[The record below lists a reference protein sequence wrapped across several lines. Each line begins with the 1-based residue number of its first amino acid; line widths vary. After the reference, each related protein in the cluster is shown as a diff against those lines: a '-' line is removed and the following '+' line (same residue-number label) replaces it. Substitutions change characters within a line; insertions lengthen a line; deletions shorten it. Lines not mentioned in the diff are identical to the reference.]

1 MSSPSGPGTP
11 SRRSTRNAPS
21 NPGTPTSVTSSRQ
34 SSRRGGKNSQEENMD
49 TSDHDMSD
57 LARPL
62 PPSSPIKSPTSVS
75 TVSSAKKSKKDGAAP
90 FVDNQPFG
98 GPGSVGPASNYGGP
112 GSVLVSEIDLSS
124 PLNYGTPSSLGSS
137 TFRTPSGHLGVRGT
151 PIRIRSD
158 IQSERR
164 LRQVNVAASPA
175 PATPEPRSSRA
186 QPSGPAVPPSD
197 DSFVAG
203 SEVSADVNPQL
214 VIWGTD
220 VSVAACKAKFKKFL
234 ETFIDPDVEEDE
246 KLDGFNPTEPLY
258 LQKLEQVITFYSFI
272 HLA

>member
-1 MSSPSGPGTP
+1 MSSPGSTAPDTP

-21 NPGTPTSVTSSRQ
+21 GPGSPSSVASSRQ
-34 SSRRGGKNSQEENMD
+34 SSRRGEKKTREDAMD

-62 PPSSPIKSPTSVS
+62 PPSSPIKSPSSVS
-75 TVSSAKKSKKDGAAP
+75 VTSSAKKSKRGVPAP
-90 FVDNQPFG
+90 YVDNQPAG
-98 GPGSVGPASNYGGP
+98 GPGSVLGGPASNYGGP

-124 PLNYGTPSSLGSS
+124 PLNYGTPSSMGSS
-137 TFRTPSGHLGVRGT
+137 TFRTPGAVGVRGT

-164 LRQVNVAASPA
+164 LRQVNVASPA
-175 PATPEPRSSRA
+175 PATPEPRSSRG
-186 QPSGPAVPPSD
+186 QPSGLAVPQSEGSIVP
-197 DSFVAG
+197 G
-203 SEVSADVNPQL
+203 SENSAEANPQL

-234 ETFIDPDVEEDE
+234 ETFIDPEVDEDE
-246 KLDGFNPTEPLY
+246 KLDGLNPEEPLY
-258 LQKLEQVITFYSFI
+258 LQKLEQV
-272 HLA
+272 H